1 MGCSYTITFSSGH
14 MFDHRGRTQKLWSRG
29 VLPRRWRAGAGV
41 VTRCRWLGRLQP
53 YGDWYKSFCT
63 DMASVSFKEGS
74 EPHWWIVLIQT
85 SANSP
90 CCSVEQRA
98 VLWKSGDLA
107 EDKNWNQ
114 FFESNIYQQTELLP
128 APTLFCL
135 SNPEKPRRDIMES
148 DGKWTYWTKARQQ
161 GDWWVCGS
169 MWEGL
174 RVCVTA
180 LWQKSSEVDC
190 NHCSCSWFP
199 TKTN

>member
-1 MGCSYTITFSSGH
+1 MNIHDSSPDSDGEIVGFMTYSLGNWRNTSWTEIISFFWWPRTITMGCSYTITFSSGH

-29 VLPRRWRAGAGV
+29 VLPRRWRDGAGV

-74 EPHWWIVLIQT
+74 EPHWWIVLFQT

-135 SNPEKPRRDIMES
+135 SNPKKPRGDIMES
-148 DGKWTYWTKARQQ
+148 GGK
-161 GDWWVCGS
+161 
-169 MWEGL
+169 
-174 RVCVTA
+174 
-180 LWQKSSEVDC
+180 
-190 NHCSCSWFP
+190 
-199 TKTN
+199 